1 MEALTVV
8 QVRRRYLTLVSLRW
22 LAVGLTIPV
31 QALLPLSRGLTLAQL
46 GVVMSLQGLVVLL
59 LELPT
64 GGLTD
69 SWGRRPVLVLA
80 GFIGIGATTLYFLAH
95 SMAAFAVASAL
106 MGVFRAL
113 DSGPLE
119 AWYVDATHRTAPDY
133 PIERGLSAG
142 NAALSIAIA
151 AGSALALPLV
161 GWQPIAGVEKLA
173 LPVAVALV
181 IQVVLIPLTL
191 VLMTEPRPA
200 GGGGGLLAGVR
211 GVPAVIG
218 GGFGLLRRSRV
229 LLALVSVELFW
240 SFGMP
245 AFESLTP
252 VRLAEFFGDQD
263 KAAAVIGPAG
273 SAAWAAS
280 AAGSAVA
287 LLLSR
292 WWGVARSAAL
302 LRIVQ
307 GATVVVMG
315 LVGGVVGLLTAF
327 LVCYLVHGASNAL
340 HSTLL
345 HRQVGPEHRA
355 TVVSINSMVSQP
367 AASLGILVLTAVAGG
382 SGGTG
387 LSFVVAGVVIAA
399 AAPLYWPAWRA
410 EKAHPV
416 AADEATTDGP
426 APDDLAAEAA
436 GPGDPG
442 RAAGT
447 RSAMDAPDVR

>member
-1 MEALTVV
+1 MEAVSV
-8 QVRRRYLTLVSLRW
+8 RQVRRRYLLLLTLRW
-22 LAVGLTIPV
+22 LAVGLFIPV

-46 GVVMSLQGLVVLL
+46 GVVMSIQGLVVLV

-69 SWGRRPVLVLA
+69 SWGRRPVLALA
-80 GFIGIGATTLYFLAH
+80 GVIGVVATSLYFLAQ

-119 AWYVDATHRTAPDY
+119 AWYVDATLRSDPDY

-142 NAALSIAIA
+142 NATLSIAVA
-151 AGSALALPLV
+151 VGSALALPLV
-161 GWQPIAGVEKLA
+161 TWQPFAGIDRLA
-173 LPVAVALV
+173 LPVATAVL

-191 VLMTEPRPA
+191 SLMAEPHRVGA
-200 GGGGGLLAGVR
+200 GGGLLAGVR
-211 GVPAVIG
+211 GVPAVIAG
-218 GGFGLLRRSRV
+218 GIALLRASTV
-229 LLALVSVELFW
+229 LAALVSVELFW

-252 VRLAEFFGDQD
+252 VRLADLLRGNADT
-263 KAAAVIGPAG
+263 AAAVIGPAG
-273 SAAWAAS
+273 AAAWAAS
-280 AAGSAVA
+280 AAGSALA
-287 LLLSR
+287 LLLTR

-302 LRIVQ
+302 LRLVQ
-307 GATVVVMG
+307 GATVVTMG

-327 LVCYLVHGASNAL
+327 LACYLVHGASNAL

-367 AASLGILVLTAVAGG
+367 AAAVGVLVLTGVAGS
-382 SGGTG
+382 SGIGV
-387 LSFVVAGVVIAA
+387 SFVVAGIVIAV
-399 AAPLYWPAWRA
+399 AAPLYLPAWRA
-410 EKAHPV
+410 ERATAGRLPV
-416 AADEATTDGP
+416 
-426 APDDLAAEAA
+426 
-436 GPGDPG
+436 
-442 RAAGT
+442 
-447 RSAMDAPDVR
+447 

>member
-1 MEALTVV
+1 METLSVV
-8 QVRRRYLTLVSLRW
+8 QVRGRYLLLMSLRW

-46 GVVMSLQGLVVLL
+46 GVVMSIQGLVVLV

-80 GFIGIGATTLYFLAH
+80 GVIGIVATTLYFLSH
-95 SMAAFAVASAL
+95 SMAAFAVSSAL

-142 NAALSIAIA
+142 NATLSIAIA

-161 GWQPIAGVEKLA
+161 SWQPFDGIERLA
-173 LPVAVALV
+173 LPVAAAVV
-181 IQVVLIPLTL
+181 IQVVLVPLTL
-191 VLMTEPRPA
+191 ALMSEPRR
-200 GGGGGLLAGVR
+200 GGDEGGLLAGVR
-211 GVPAVIG
+211 GVPKVIG
-218 GGFGLLRRSRV
+218 GGVALLRTSKV

-252 VRLAEFFGDQD
+252 VRLADLLGSPDT
-263 KAAAVIGPAG
+263 AAAVIGPAG

-287 LLLSR
+287 LLLAR
-292 WWGVARSAAL
+292 RWGVARSAAL
-302 LRIVQ
+302 LRLVQ
-307 GATVVVMG
+307 GATVVTMG

-327 LVCYLVHGASNAL
+327 LACYLVHGASNAL

-367 AASLGILVLTAVAGG
+367 AASVGILVLTALAGG
-382 SGGTG
+382 SGIGVA
-387 LSFVVAGVVIAA
+387 FVVAGIVIAV
-399 AAPLYWPAWRA
+399 AAPLYLPAWRA
-410 EKAHPV
+410 ER
-416 AADEATTDGP
+416 
-426 APDDLAAEAA
+426 A
-436 GPGDPG
+436 GLEVL
-442 RAAGT
+442 R
-447 RSAMDAPDVR
+447 